1 LVKIKTQKE
10 RLMLIK
16 TIFISILIFCSNFAA
31 AKVDI
36 QHWQSN
42 NGARIYLIE
51 NNDLPIVDIN
61 VDFRAGSVKDTK
73 QKNGLASLTNHMMVL
88 GSGGVNEE
96 DIANQFIDLGAQLN
110 SSFDQ
115 DKSGF
120 SLRTLTEKR
129 SEAIDL
135 LTLVLHE
142 PNFDS
147 NILEREKKRY
157 IASINQ
163 SETMPGAI
171 ASKAFMKA
179 LYGKH
184 PYALS
189 DSGEIKTIK
198 KITKKDLQSFYKN
211 NYSSNDLSIV
221 IVGDI
226 SRKEAENLGNKISLG
241 FPENK
246 TALKIPLVNN
256 NKAQEIRISHPAKQ
270 AHLYYG
276 APIIKRGDPDFLPL
290 YLGNYILGGGGFV
303 SRLTQEIRE
312 DRGLAYSV
320 YSYFMPFIEKGPF
333 QIGVQTK
340 KNQVDQ
346 AKKIIEKTVAE
357 FIKDGPTSNELKR
370 AKDFMIGGFPL
381 KLDSN
386 KSILEYVSMM
396 AFYKYP
402 LDYLDT
408 FTKKI
413 DKISAEEIK
422 SAFQRRV
429 DMNKFSTVIVGSE

>member
-1 LVKIKTQKE
+1 
-10 RLMLIK
+10 MPIK
-16 TIFISILIFCSNFAA
+16 TILITILIFFSNFASA
-31 AKVDI
+31 NLNI
-36 QHWQSN
+36 QHWELS
-42 NGARIYLIE
+42 NGARIYFIE
-51 NNDLPIVDIN
+51 NHDLPIVDIN

-73 QKNGLASLTNHMMVL
+73 QKSGLASLTNHMMVL

-96 DIANQFIDLGAQLN
+96 DLANQFIDLGAQLN

-120 SLRTLTEKR
+120 SVRTLTEKR

-135 LTLVLHE
+135 LTLVLHK
-142 PNFDS
+142 PNFDKD
-147 NILEREKKRY
+147 ILEREKKRY
-157 IASINQ
+157 IASISQ
-163 SETMPGAI
+163 SETMPGSI
-171 ASKAFMKA
+171 ASKAFNKA
-179 LYGKH
+179 LYGEH
-184 PYALS
+184 PYGLS
-189 DSGEIKTIK
+189 SSGEVETIR
-198 KITKKDLQSFYKN
+198 KISKKDLNNFYKN
-211 NYSSNDLSIV
+211 NYFSNELSIV

-226 SRKEAENLGNKISLG
+226 SRNEAEELGNKISSG
-241 FPENK
+241 FTQSKIASP
-246 TALKIPLVNN
+246 IPLV
-256 NKAQEIRISHPAKQ
+256 KEVKGQDIRISHPAKQ

-276 APIIKRGDPDFLPL
+276 APIIKRGDPDFLAL

-303 SRLTQEIRE
+303 SRLTQVIRE

-320 YSYFMPFIEKGPF
+320 YSYFMPYIEKGPF

-340 KNQVDQ
+340 KNQVGQ
-346 AKKIIEKTVAE
+346 AKKLIDKTVAE
-357 FIKDGPTSNELKR
+357 FIKNGPKSQELKR

-408 FTKKI
+408 FTDKI
-413 DKISAEEIK
+413 DKISSEEIK

-429 DMNKFSTVIVGSE
+429 DMSKFSTVIVGGE

>member
-1 LVKIKTQKE
+1 MPIKI
-10 RLMLIK
+10 
-16 TIFISILIFCSNFAA
+16 IFISVILFLSNFATA
-31 AKVDI
+31 ELNIK
-36 QHWQSN
+36 HWKSN
-42 NGARIYLIE
+42 NGASIYFIE
-51 NNDLPIVDIN
+51 NHDLPIVDIN

-73 QKNGLASLTNHMMVL
+73 QKSGLASLTNHMMVL
-88 GSGGVNEE
+88 GSGGINEE
-96 DIANQFIDLGAQLN
+96 DLANKFIDLGAQLN

-120 SLRTLTEKR
+120 SLRTLSEKR
-129 SEAIDL
+129 SQAIDL
-135 LTLVLHE
+135 LTLVLHK

-147 NILEREKKRY
+147 QIINREKKRY
-157 IASINQ
+157 IASISQ
-163 SETMPGAI
+163 SEIMPESI

-179 LYGKH
+179 LYGEH
-184 PYALS
+184 PYGFPS
-189 DSGEIKTIK
+189 SGEVETIK
-198 KITKKDLQSFYKN
+198 KINKKDLNNFYKS
-211 NYSSNDLSIV
+211 NYLSNELSIV

-226 SRKEAENLGNKISLG
+226 SRLEAENIGQKISVG

-246 TALKIPLVNN
+246 MATAIPAVNY
-256 NKAQEIRISHPAKQ
+256 KKPQEINIRHPSKQ

-276 APIIKRGDPDFLPL
+276 APIIKRGDPDFLTL

-320 YSYFMPFIEKGPF
+320 YSYFMPYIEVGPF
-333 QIGVQTK
+333 QIGIQTK
-340 KNQVDQ
+340 KDQVNQ
-346 AKKIIEKTVAE
+346 AKKLIQETVDD
-357 FIKDGPTSNELKR
+357 FIKNGPTAQELKR

-381 KLDSN
+381 RLDSN

-402 LDYLDT
+402 LDYLET

-413 DKISAEEIK
+413 DKITAEEIK
-422 SAFQRRV
+422 STFQRRV
-429 DMNKFSTVIVGSE
+429 DMSKFSTVIVGSE

>member
-1 LVKIKTQKE
+1 
-10 RLMLIK
+10 MPIK
-16 TIFISILIFCSNFAA
+16 TILITILIFFSNFASA
-31 AKVDI
+31 NLNI
-36 QHWQSN
+36 QHWELS
-42 NGARIYLIE
+42 NGARIYFIE
-51 NNDLPIVDIN
+51 NHDLPIVDIN

-73 QKNGLASLTNHMMVL
+73 QKSGLASLTNHMMVL

-96 DIANQFIDLGAQLN
+96 DLANQFIDLGAQLN

-120 SLRTLTEKR
+120 SVRTLTEKR

-135 LTLVLHE
+135 LTLVLHK
-142 PNFDS
+142 PNFDKD
-147 NILEREKKRY
+147 ILEREKKRY
-157 IASINQ
+157 IASISQ
-163 SETMPGAI
+163 SETMPGSI
-171 ASKAFMKA
+171 ASKAFNKA
-179 LYGKH
+179 LYGEH
-184 PYALS
+184 PYGLS
-189 DSGEIKTIK
+189 SSGEVQTIR
-198 KITKKDLQSFYKN
+198 KISKKDLNNFYKN
-211 NYSSNDLSIV
+211 NYFSNELSIV

-226 SRKEAENLGNKISLG
+226 SRKEAEELGNKISSG
-241 FPENK
+241 FTQSKIASP
-246 TALKIPLVNN
+246 IPLVNEV
-256 NKAQEIRISHPAKQ
+256 KGQDIRISHPAKQ

-276 APIIKRGDPDFLPL
+276 APIIKRGDPDFLTL

-303 SRLTQEIRE
+303 SRLTQVIRE

-346 AKKIIEKTVAE
+346 AKKLIEKTVAE
-357 FIKDGPTSNELKR
+357 FIKDGPTSDELKR

-429 DMNKFSTVIVGSE
+429 DMSKFSTVIVGGE

>member
-1 LVKIKTQKE
+1 
-10 RLMLIK
+10 MLTK
-16 TIFISILIFCSNFAA
+16 TIFISLLILFSNFAA
-31 AKVDI
+31 AKVEI
-36 QHWQSN
+36 QHWELN
-42 NGARIYLIE
+42 NGARMYLIE
-51 NNDLPIVDIN
+51 NHDLPIVDIN
-61 VDFRAGSVKDTK
+61 VDFRAGSVKDTN
-73 QKNGLASLTNHMMVL
+73 QKSGLASLTNHMMVL

-96 DIANQFIDLGAQLN
+96 DLANQFIDLGAQLN

-129 SEAIDL
+129 NEAIDL
-135 LTLVLHE
+135 LTLVLHK
-142 PNFDS
+142 PNFDKK
-147 NILEREKKRY
+147 ILEREKKRY
-157 IASINQ
+157 VASIGQ
-163 SETMPGAI
+163 SQTMPGSI
-171 ASKAFMKA
+171 ASKAFMNA
-179 LYGKH
+179 LYRDH
-184 PYALS
+184 PYALPG
-189 DSGEIKTIK
+189 SGEVETIK
-198 KITKKDLQSFYKN
+198 KISKKDLHNFYKN
-211 NYSSNDLSIV
+211 NYFSNELSIV

-226 SRKEAENLGNKISLG
+226 SRKEAEDLGNKISLG
-241 FPENK
+241 FTKSKIELP
-246 TALKIPLVNN
+246 IPLV
-256 NKAQEIRISHPAKQ
+256 KDVKGQEIRISHPAKQ

-276 APIIKRGDPDFLPL
+276 APIIKRGDPDFLTL

-303 SRLTQEIRE
+303 SRLTQVIRE

-346 AKKIIEKTVAE
+346 AKKLIEKTVAE

-413 DKISAEEIK
+413 DKISAKEIK

-429 DMNKFSTVIVGSE
+429 DMSKFSTVIVGGE

>member
-1 LVKIKTQKE
+1 
-10 RLMLIK
+10 MPIK
-16 TIFISILIFCSNFAA
+16 TILITILIFFSNFASA
-31 AKVDI
+31 NLNI
-36 QHWQSN
+36 QHWELS
-42 NGARIYLIE
+42 NGARIYFIE
-51 NNDLPIVDIN
+51 NHDLPIVDIN

-73 QKNGLASLTNHMMVL
+73 QKSGLASLTNHMMVL

-96 DIANQFIDLGAQLN
+96 DLANQFIDLGAQLN

-120 SLRTLTEKR
+120 SVRTLTEKR

-135 LTLVLHE
+135 LTLVLHK
-142 PNFDS
+142 PNFDKD
-147 NILEREKKRY
+147 ILEREKKRY
-157 IASINQ
+157 IASISQ
-163 SETMPGAI
+163 SETMPGSI
-171 ASKAFMKA
+171 ASKAFNNA
-179 LYGKH
+179 LYGEH
-184 PYALS
+184 PYGLS
-189 DSGEIKTIK
+189 SSGEVQTIR
-198 KITKKDLQSFYKN
+198 KISKKDLNNFYKN
-211 NYSSNDLSIV
+211 NYFSNELSIV

-226 SRKEAENLGNKISLG
+226 SRKEAEELGNKISSG
-241 FPENK
+241 FTQSKIASP
-246 TALKIPLVNN
+246 IPLV
-256 NKAQEIRISHPAKQ
+256 KEVKGQDIRISHPAKQ

-276 APIIKRGDPDFLPL
+276 APIIKRGDPDFLTL

-303 SRLTQEIRE
+303 SRLTQVIRE

-346 AKKIIEKTVAE
+346 AKKLIEKTVAE
-357 FIKDGPTSNELKR
+357 FIKDGPTSDELKR

-429 DMNKFSTVIVGSE
+429 DMSKFSTVIVGGE

>member
-1 LVKIKTQKE
+1 
-10 RLMLIK
+10 MPIK
-16 TIFISILIFCSNFAA
+16 TILITILIFFSNFASA
-31 AKVDI
+31 NLNI
-36 QHWQSN
+36 QHWELS
-42 NGARIYLIE
+42 NGARIYFIE
-51 NNDLPIVDIN
+51 NHDLPIVDIN
-61 VDFRAGSVKDTK
+61 VDFRAGSVKDAK
-73 QKNGLASLTNHMMVL
+73 QKSGLASLTNHMMVL

-96 DIANQFIDLGAQLN
+96 DLANQFIDLGAQLN

-120 SLRTLTEKR
+120 SVRTLTEKR

-135 LTLVLHE
+135 LTLVLHK
-142 PNFDS
+142 PNFDKD
-147 NILEREKKRY
+147 ILEREKKRY
-157 IASINQ
+157 IASISQ
-163 SETMPGAI
+163 SETMPGSI
-171 ASKAFMKA
+171 ASKAFNKA
-179 LYGKH
+179 LYGEH
-184 PYALS
+184 PYGLS
-189 DSGEIKTIK
+189 SSGEVETIR
-198 KITKKDLQSFYKN
+198 KISKKDLNNFYKN
-211 NYSSNDLSIV
+211 NYFSNELSIV

-226 SRKEAENLGNKISLG
+226 SRKEAEELGNKISLG
-241 FPENK
+241 FTQSKIASP
-246 TALKIPLVNN
+246 IPLV
-256 NKAQEIRISHPAKQ
+256 KEVKGQDIRISHPAKQ

-276 APIIKRGDPDFLPL
+276 APIIKRGDPDFLTL

-303 SRLTQEIRE
+303 SRLTQVIRE

-346 AKKIIEKTVAE
+346 AKKLIEKTVAE
-357 FIKDGPTSNELKR
+357 FIKDGPTSDELKR

-429 DMNKFSTVIVGSE
+429 DMSKFSTVIVGGE

>member
-1 LVKIKTQKE
+1 
-10 RLMLIK
+10 MPIK
-16 TIFISILIFCSNFAA
+16 TILITILIFFSNFASA
-31 AKVDI
+31 NLNI
-36 QHWQSN
+36 QHWELS
-42 NGARIYLIE
+42 NGARIYFIE
-51 NNDLPIVDIN
+51 NHDLPIVDIN
-61 VDFRAGSVKDTK
+61 VDFRAGSVKDNK
-73 QKNGLASLTNHMMVL
+73 QKSGLASLTNHMMVL

-96 DIANQFIDLGAQLN
+96 DLANQFIDLGAQLN

-120 SLRTLTEKR
+120 SVRTLTEKR

-135 LTLVLHE
+135 LTLVLHK
-142 PNFDS
+142 PNFDKD
-147 NILEREKKRY
+147 ILEREKKRY
-157 IASINQ
+157 IASISQ
-163 SETMPGAI
+163 SETMPGSI
-171 ASKAFMKA
+171 ASKAFNKA
-179 LYGKH
+179 LYGEH
-184 PYALS
+184 PYGLS
-189 DSGEIKTIK
+189 SSGEVETIR
-198 KITKKDLQSFYKN
+198 KISKKDLNNFYKN
-211 NYSSNDLSIV
+211 NYFSNELSIV

-226 SRKEAENLGNKISLG
+226 SRKEAEELGNKISSG
-241 FPENK
+241 FTQSKIASP
-246 TALKIPLVNN
+246 IPLV
-256 NKAQEIRISHPAKQ
+256 KEVKGQDIRISHPAKQ

-276 APIIKRGDPDFLPL
+276 APIIKRGDPDFLTL

-303 SRLTQEIRE
+303 SRLTQVIRE

-346 AKKIIEKTVAE
+346 AKKLIEKTVAE

-386 KSILEYVSMM
+386 KSILDYVSMM

-429 DMNKFSTVIVGSE
+429 DMSKFSTVIVGGE

>member
-1 LVKIKTQKE
+1 
-10 RLMLIK
+10 MLIK
-16 TIFISILIFCSNFAA
+16 TIFISLLILFSNFVAA
-31 AKVDI
+31 NLEI
-36 QHWQSN
+36 QHWELD

-51 NNDLPIVDIN
+51 NHDLPIVDIN

-73 QKNGLASLTNHMMVL
+73 QKSGLASLTNHMMTL
-88 GSGGVNEE
+88 GSGGINDE
-96 DIANQFIDLGAQLN
+96 DLANRFIDIGAQLN
-110 SSFDQ
+110 SSFDK

-120 SLRTLTEKR
+120 SVRTLTEKKN
-129 SEAIDL
+129 EAIDL
-135 LTLVLHE
+135 LTLVLHK
-142 PNFDS
+142 PNFDN
-147 NILEREKKRY
+147 NILEREKNRY
-157 IASINQ
+157 VASIKQ
-163 SETMPGAI
+163 ADMMPSSI

-179 LYGKH
+179 LYGQH

-189 DSGEIKTIK
+189 DSGEVKAIQ
-198 KITKKDLQSFYKN
+198 KITSKDLHNFYKN
-211 NYSSNDLSIV
+211 NYLPDALSIV

-226 SRKEAENLGNKISLG
+226 SRREAEDLGAKISIG
-241 FPENK
+241 FPKNK
-246 TALKIPLVNN
+246 KTQEIPLV
-256 NKAQEIRISHPAKQ
+256 KDIEGQEIRISHPAKQ
-270 AHLYYG
+270 AHLFYG

-320 YSYFMPFIEKGPF
+320 YSYFIPFIEKGPF

-346 AKKIIEKTVAE
+346 AKKIIEKVVAE
-357 FIKDGPTSNELKR
+357 FIKNGPTSNELKR

-413 DKISAEEIK
+413 DNISAEEIK

-429 DMNKFSTVIVGSE
+429 DMSKFSIVIVGSE

>member
-1 LVKIKTQKE
+1 
-10 RLMLIK
+10 MPIK
-16 TIFISILIFCSNFAA
+16 TILITILIFFSNFASA
-31 AKVDI
+31 NLNI
-36 QHWQSN
+36 QHWELS
-42 NGARIYLIE
+42 NGARIYFIE
-51 NNDLPIVDIN
+51 NHDLPIVDIN

-73 QKNGLASLTNHMMVL
+73 QKSGLASLTNHMMVL

-96 DIANQFIDLGAQLN
+96 DLANQFIDLGAQLN

-120 SLRTLTEKR
+120 SVRTLTEKR

-135 LTLVLHE
+135 LTLVLHK
-142 PNFDS
+142 PNFDKD
-147 NILEREKKRY
+147 ILEREKKRY
-157 IASINQ
+157 IASISQ
-163 SETMPGAI
+163 SETMPGSI
-171 ASKAFMKA
+171 ASKAFNKA
-179 LYGKH
+179 LYGEH
-184 PYALS
+184 PYGLS
-189 DSGEIKTIK
+189 SSGEVETIR
-198 KITKKDLQSFYKN
+198 KISKKDLNNFYKN
-211 NYSSNDLSIV
+211 NYFSNELSIV

-226 SRKEAENLGNKISLG
+226 SRNEAEELGNKISSG
-241 FPENK
+241 FTQSKIASP
-246 TALKIPLVNN
+246 IPLV
-256 NKAQEIRISHPAKQ
+256 KEVKGQDIRISHPAKQ

-276 APIIKRGDPDFLPL
+276 APIIKRGDPDFLTL

-303 SRLTQEIRE
+303 SRLTQVIRE

-346 AKKIIEKTVAE
+346 AKKLIEKTVAE
-357 FIKDGPTSNELKR
+357 FIKDGPTSDELKR

-429 DMNKFSTVIVGSE
+429 DMSKFSTVIVGGE

>member
-1 LVKIKTQKE
+1 MFIKA
-10 RLMLIK
+10 
-16 TIFISILIFCSNFAA
+16 ILISALIFFSNISAG
-31 AKVDI
+31 KVNI
-36 QHWQSN
+36 EHWKST
-42 NGARIYLIE
+42 NGASIYFIE
-51 NNDLPIVDIN
+51 NHDLPIVDIN

-73 QKNGLASLTNHMMVL
+73 QKNGTASLTNHLMLM
-88 GSGGVNEE
+88 GSGGINEE
-96 DIANQFIDLGAQLN
+96 TLANQFTDLGAQLN

-120 SLRTLTEKR
+120 SLRTLSEKR
-129 SEAIDL
+129 GEAIDL
-135 LTLVLHE
+135 LALVLHK
-142 PNFDS
+142 PNFDN

-163 SETMPGAI
+163 SDIMPATI
-171 ASKAFMKA
+171 ASKAFMRA
-179 LYGKH
+179 LYGEH
-184 PYALS
+184 PYGLS
-189 DSGEIKTIK
+189 SSGEVETIE
-198 KITKKDLQSFYKN
+198 KIIKKDLDSFYKN
-211 NYSSNDLSIV
+211 NYLSNELSIV

-226 SRKEAENLGNKISLG
+226 SREEAEEIGLKISLG
-241 FPENK
+241 FPENEM
-246 TALKIPLVNN
+246 ISSVPIVNYQ
-256 NKAQEIRISHPAKQ
+256 KGQEIKINHPAKQ

-276 APIIKRGDPDFLPL
+276 APIIKRGDPDFLSL

-303 SRLTQEIRE
+303 SRLTQVIRE

-320 YSYFMPFIEKGPF
+320 YSYFMPYIEAGPF

-340 KNQVDQ
+340 KNQVNE
-346 AKKIIEKTVAE
+346 AKDLIKKTVSN
-357 FIKDGPTSNELKR
+357 FIKNGPTPSELQR

-402 LDYLDT
+402 LDYLET

-413 DKISAEEIK
+413 DTITAEEIK

-429 DMNKFSTVIVGSE
+429 DMTKFSTIIVGSE

>member
-1 LVKIKTQKE
+1 
-10 RLMLIK
+10 MPIK
-16 TIFISILIFCSNFAA
+16 TILITILIFFSNFASA
-31 AKVDI
+31 NLNI
-36 QHWQSN
+36 QHWESN
-42 NGARIYLIE
+42 NEARIYFIE
-51 NNDLPIVDIN
+51 NHDLPIVDIN

-73 QKNGLASLTNHMMVL
+73 QKSGLASLTNHMMVL

-96 DIANQFIDLGAQLN
+96 DLANQFIDLGAQLN

-120 SLRTLTEKR
+120 SVRTLTEKR

-135 LTLVLHE
+135 LTLVLHK
-142 PNFDS
+142 PNFDKD
-147 NILEREKKRY
+147 ILEREKKRY
-157 IASINQ
+157 IASISQ
-163 SETMPGAI
+163 SETMPGSI
-171 ASKAFMKA
+171 ASKAFNKA
-179 LYGKH
+179 LYGEH
-184 PYALS
+184 PYGLS
-189 DSGEIKTIK
+189 SSGEVETIR
-198 KITKKDLQSFYKN
+198 KISKKDLNNFYKN
-211 NYSSNDLSIV
+211 NYFSNELSIV

-226 SRKEAENLGNKISLG
+226 SRNEAEELGNKISSG
-241 FPENK
+241 FTQSKIASP
-246 TALKIPLVNN
+246 IPLV
-256 NKAQEIRISHPAKQ
+256 KEVKGQDIKISHPAKQ

-276 APIIKRGDPDFLPL
+276 APIIKRGDPDFLAL

-303 SRLTQEIRE
+303 SRLTQVIRE

-320 YSYFMPFIEKGPF
+320 YSYFMPYIEKGPF

-340 KNQVDQ
+340 KNQVGQ
-346 AKKIIEKTVAE
+346 AKKLIDKTVAE
-357 FIKDGPTSNELKR
+357 FIKNGPKSQELKR

-408 FTKKI
+408 FTDKI

-429 DMNKFSTVIVGSE
+429 DMSKFSTVIVGGE

>member
-1 LVKIKTQKE
+1 
-10 RLMLIK
+10 MPIK
-16 TIFISILIFCSNFAA
+16 TILITILIFFSNFASA
-31 AKVDI
+31 NLNI
-36 QHWQSN
+36 QHWELS
-42 NGARIYLIE
+42 NGARIYFIE
-51 NNDLPIVDIN
+51 NHDLPIVDIN

-73 QKNGLASLTNHMMVL
+73 QKSGLASLTNHMMVL

-96 DIANQFIDLGAQLN
+96 DLANQFIDLGAQLN

-120 SLRTLTEKR
+120 SVRTLTEKR

-135 LTLVLHE
+135 LTLVLHK
-142 PNFDS
+142 PNFDKD
-147 NILEREKKRY
+147 ILEREKKRY
-157 IASINQ
+157 IASISQ
-163 SETMPGAI
+163 SETMPGSI
-171 ASKAFMKA
+171 ASKAFNKA
-179 LYGKH
+179 LYGEH
-184 PYALS
+184 PYGLS
-189 DSGEIKTIK
+189 SSGEVETIR
-198 KITKKDLQSFYKN
+198 KISKKDLNNFYKN
-211 NYSSNDLSIV
+211 NYFSNELSIV

-226 SRKEAENLGNKISLG
+226 SRKEAEELGNKISSG
-241 FPENK
+241 FTQSKIASP
-246 TALKIPLVNN
+246 IPLV
-256 NKAQEIRISHPAKQ
+256 KEVKGQDIRISHPAKQ

-276 APIIKRGDPDFLPL
+276 APIIKRGDPDFLTL

-303 SRLTQEIRE
+303 SRLTQVIRE

-346 AKKIIEKTVAE
+346 AKKLIEKTVAE
-357 FIKDGPTSNELKR
+357 FIKDGPTSDELKR

-386 KSILEYVSMM
+386 KSILDYVSMM

-429 DMNKFSTVIVGSE
+429 DMSKFSTVIVGGE

>member
-1 LVKIKTQKE
+1 
-10 RLMLIK
+10 MPIK
-16 TIFISILIFCSNFAA
+16 TILITILIFFSNFASA
-31 AKVDI
+31 NLNI
-36 QHWQSN
+36 QHWESN
-42 NGARIYLIE
+42 NEARIYFIE
-51 NNDLPIVDIN
+51 NHDLPIVDIN

-73 QKNGLASLTNHMMVL
+73 QKSGLASLTNHMMVL

-96 DIANQFIDLGAQLN
+96 DLANQFIDLGAQLN

-120 SLRTLTEKR
+120 SVRTLTEKR

-135 LTLVLHE
+135 LTLVLHK
-142 PNFDS
+142 PNFDKD
-147 NILEREKKRY
+147 ILEREKKRY
-157 IASINQ
+157 IASISQ
-163 SETMPGAI
+163 SETMPGSI
-171 ASKAFMKA
+171 ASKAFNKA
-179 LYGKH
+179 LYGEH
-184 PYALS
+184 PYGLS
-189 DSGEIKTIK
+189 SSGEVETIR
-198 KITKKDLQSFYKN
+198 KISKKDLNNFYKN
-211 NYSSNDLSIV
+211 NYFSNELSIV

-226 SRKEAENLGNKISLG
+226 SRKEAEELGNKISSG
-241 FPENK
+241 FTQSKITSP
-246 TALKIPLVNN
+246 IPLV
-256 NKAQEIRISHPAKQ
+256 KELKGQDIRISHPAKQ

-276 APIIKRGDPDFLPL
+276 APIIKRGDPDFLAL

-303 SRLTQEIRE
+303 SRLTQVIRE

-320 YSYFMPFIEKGPF
+320 YSYFMPYIEKGPF

-346 AKKIIEKTVAE
+346 AKKLIDKTVAE
-357 FIKDGPTSNELKR
+357 FIKNGPKSQELKR

-408 FTKKI
+408 FTDKI
-413 DKISAEEIK
+413 DKISSEEIK

-429 DMNKFSTVIVGSE
+429 DMSKFSTVIVGGE

>member
-1 LVKIKTQKE
+1 
-10 RLMLIK
+10 MPIK
-16 TIFISILIFCSNFAA
+16 TILITILIFFSNFASA
-31 AKVDI
+31 NLNI
-36 QHWQSN
+36 QHWESS
-42 NGARIYLIE
+42 NGARIYFIE
-51 NNDLPIVDIN
+51 NHDLPIVDIN

-73 QKNGLASLTNHMMVL
+73 QKSGLASLTNHMMVL

-96 DIANQFIDLGAQLN
+96 DLANQFIDLGAQLN

-120 SLRTLTEKR
+120 SVRTLTEKR

-135 LTLVLHE
+135 LTLVLHK
-142 PNFDS
+142 PNFDKD
-147 NILEREKKRY
+147 ILEREKKRY
-157 IASINQ
+157 IASISQ
-163 SETMPGAI
+163 SETMPGSI
-171 ASKAFMKA
+171 ASKAFNKA
-179 LYGKH
+179 LYGEH
-184 PYALS
+184 PYGLS
-189 DSGEIKTIK
+189 SSGEVETIR
-198 KITKKDLQSFYKN
+198 KISKKDLNNFYKN
-211 NYSSNDLSIV
+211 NYFSNELSIV

-226 SRKEAENLGNKISLG
+226 SRKEAEELGNKISSG
-241 FPENK
+241 FTQSKITSP
-246 TALKIPLVNN
+246 IPLV
-256 NKAQEIRISHPAKQ
+256 KEVKGQDIRISHPAKQ

-276 APIIKRGDPDFLPL
+276 APIIKRGDPDFLAL

-303 SRLTQEIRE
+303 SRLTQVIRE

-320 YSYFMPFIEKGPF
+320 YSYFMPYIEKGPF

-346 AKKIIEKTVAE
+346 AKKLIDKTVAE
-357 FIKDGPTSNELKR
+357 FIKNGPKSQELKR

-408 FTKKI
+408 FTDKI
-413 DKISAEEIK
+413 DKITSEEIK

-429 DMNKFSTVIVGSE
+429 DMSKFSTVIVGGE

>member
-1 LVKIKTQKE
+1 
-10 RLMLIK
+10 MPIK
-16 TIFISILIFCSNFAA
+16 TILITILIFFSNFASA
-31 AKVDI
+31 NLNI
-36 QHWQSN
+36 QHWELS
-42 NGARIYLIE
+42 NGARIYFIE
-51 NNDLPIVDIN
+51 NHDLPIVDIN

-73 QKNGLASLTNHMMVL
+73 QKSGLASLTNHMMVL

-96 DIANQFIDLGAQLN
+96 DLANQFIDLGAQLN

-120 SLRTLTEKR
+120 SVRTLTEKR

-135 LTLVLHE
+135 LTLVLHK
-142 PNFDS
+142 PNFDKD
-147 NILEREKKRY
+147 ILERAKKRY
-157 IASINQ
+157 VATISQ
-163 SETMPGAI
+163 SETMPGSI
-171 ASKAFMKA
+171 ASKAFNKA
-179 LYGKH
+179 LYGEH
-184 PYALS
+184 PYGLS
-189 DSGEIKTIK
+189 SSGEVETIR
-198 KITKKDLQSFYKN
+198 KISKKDLNNFYKN
-211 NYSSNDLSIV
+211 NYFSNELSIV

-226 SRKEAENLGNKISLG
+226 SRKEAEELGNKISSG
-241 FPENK
+241 FTQSKIASP
-246 TALKIPLVNN
+246 IPLV
-256 NKAQEIRISHPAKQ
+256 KEVKGQDIRISHPAKQ

-276 APIIKRGDPDFLPL
+276 APIIKRGDPDFLTL

-303 SRLTQEIRE
+303 SRLTQVIRE

-346 AKKIIEKTVAE
+346 AKKLIEKTVAE

-386 KSILEYVSMM
+386 KSILDYVSMM

-429 DMNKFSTVIVGSE
+429 DMSKFSTVIVGGE

>member
-1 LVKIKTQKE
+1 MPIKI
-10 RLMLIK
+10 I
-16 TIFISILIFCSNFAA
+16 IISILFFSNFATA
-31 AKVDI
+31 ALDI
-36 QHWQSN
+36 QYWKTN
-42 NGARIYLIE
+42 NGASIYFIE
-51 NNDLPIVDIN
+51 NHDLPIVDIN
-61 VDFRAGSVKDTK
+61 VDFRAGSVKDNK
-73 QKNGLASLTNHMMVL
+73 QKSGLASLTNHMMVL
-88 GSGGVNEE
+88 GSGGINEE
-96 DIANQFIDLGAQLN
+96 DLANQFIDLGAQLN

-120 SLRTLTEKR
+120 SLRTLSEKR

-135 LTLVLHE
+135 LTLVLHK

-147 NILEREKKRY
+147 QIIKREKKRY
-157 IASINQ
+157 IASIGEA
-163 SETMPGAI
+163 ETMPESI

-179 LYGKH
+179 LYGEH
-184 PYALS
+184 PYSLS
-189 DSGEIKTIK
+189 SSGEVKTIK
-198 KITKKDLQSFYKN
+198 RITKKDLHDFYKS
-211 NYSSNDLSIV
+211 NYLSNELSVV

-226 SRKEAENLGNKISLG
+226 SKVEAEALGRKISIG

-246 TALKIPLVNN
+246 MAIAIPLVNY
-256 NKAQEIRISHPAKQ
+256 NKAQEVKISHPSKQ

-276 APIIKRGDPDFLPL
+276 APIIKRGDPDFLTL

-320 YSYFMPFIEKGPF
+320 YSYFMPYIEAGPF
-333 QIGVQTK
+333 KIGIQTK
-340 KNQVDQ
+340 KNQVKE
-346 AKKIIEKTVAE
+346 AKELIQKTVSG
-357 FIKDGPTSNELKR
+357 FIKDGPTPNELKR

-381 KLDSN
+381 RLDSN

-402 LDYLDT
+402 LDYLET

-413 DKISAEEIK
+413 DKITAEEIK
-422 SAFQRRV
+422 STFQRRV
-429 DMNKFSTVIVGSE
+429 DMSKFSTVIVGSE

>member
-1 LVKIKTQKE
+1 
-10 RLMLIK
+10 MPIK
-16 TIFISILIFCSNFAA
+16 TIFITILIFFSNFSFA
-31 AKVDI
+31 VLDI
-36 QHWQSN
+36 QHWESS
-42 NGARIYLIE
+42 NGARIYFIE
-51 NNDLPIVDIN
+51 NHDLPIVDIN

-73 QKNGLASLTNHMMVL
+73 QKSGLASLTNHMMVL
-88 GSGGVNEE
+88 GSGGINEE
-96 DIANQFIDLGAQLN
+96 DLANQFIDLGAQLN

-120 SLRTLTEKR
+120 SVRTLTEKR
-129 SEAIDL
+129 NEAIDL
-135 LTLVLHE
+135 LTLVLHK
-142 PNFDS
+142 PNFNKD
-147 NILEREKKRY
+147 ILEREKKRY
-157 IASINQ
+157 VAGISQ
-163 SETMPGAI
+163 SEIMPGSI

-179 LYGKH
+179 LYGEH
-184 PYALS
+184 PYGLS
-189 DSGEIKTIK
+189 ESGEVETIK
-198 KITKKDLQSFYKN
+198 KISKKDLHNFYKN
-211 NYSSNDLSIV
+211 NYFSNELSIV

-226 SRKEAENLGNKISLG
+226 SRKEAKILGNKISSG
-241 FPENK
+241 FTK
-246 TALKIPLVNN
+246 SKIALPIPIVNEE
-256 NKAQEIRISHPAKQ
+256 KGKEIRISHPAKQ

-276 APIIKRGDPDFLPL
+276 ATIIKRGDPDFLVL

-303 SRLTQEIRE
+303 SRLTQVIRE

-346 AKKIIEKTVAE
+346 ARKLIDNTVAE
-357 FIKDGPTSNELKR
+357 FIKNGPTSQELKR

-402 LDYLDT
+402 LDYLET

-429 DMNKFSTVIVGSE
+429 DMSKFSTVIVGSE

>member
-1 LVKIKTQKE
+1 
-10 RLMLIK
+10 MPIK
-16 TIFISILIFCSNFAA
+16 TILIAILIFFSNFASA
-31 AKVDI
+31 NLNI
-36 QHWQSN
+36 QHWESN
-42 NGARIYLIE
+42 NEARIYFIE
-51 NNDLPIVDIN
+51 NHDLPIVDIN

-73 QKNGLASLTNHMMVL
+73 QKSGLASLTNHMMVL

-96 DIANQFIDLGAQLN
+96 DLANQFIDLGAQLN

-120 SLRTLTEKR
+120 SVRTLTEKR

-135 LTLVLHE
+135 LTLVLHK
-142 PNFDS
+142 PNFDKD
-147 NILEREKKRY
+147 ILEREKKRY
-157 IASINQ
+157 IASISQ
-163 SETMPGAI
+163 SETMPGSI
-171 ASKAFMKA
+171 ASKAFNKA
-179 LYGKH
+179 LYGEH
-184 PYALS
+184 PYGLS
-189 DSGEIKTIK
+189 SSGEVQTIR
-198 KITKKDLQSFYKN
+198 KISKKDLNNFYKN
-211 NYSSNDLSIV
+211 NYFSNELSIV

-226 SRKEAENLGNKISLG
+226 SRKEAEELGNKISSG
-241 FPENK
+241 FTQSKIASP
-246 TALKIPLVNN
+246 IPLV
-256 NKAQEIRISHPAKQ
+256 KEVKGQDITISHPAKQ

-276 APIIKRGDPDFLPL
+276 APIIKRGDPDFLTL

-303 SRLTQEIRE
+303 SRLTQVIRE

-346 AKKIIEKTVAE
+346 AKKLIEKTVAE

-386 KSILEYVSMM
+386 KSILDYVSMM

-429 DMNKFSTVIVGSE
+429 DMSKFSTVIVGGE

>member
-1 LVKIKTQKE
+1 
-10 RLMLIK
+10 MPIK
-16 TIFISILIFCSNFAA
+16 TILITILIFFSNFASA
-31 AKVDI
+31 NLNI
-36 QHWQSN
+36 QHWELS
-42 NGARIYLIE
+42 NGARIYFIE
-51 NNDLPIVDIN
+51 NHDLPIVDIN

-73 QKNGLASLTNHMMVL
+73 QKSGLASLTNHMMVL

-96 DIANQFIDLGAQLN
+96 DLANQFIDLGAQLN

-120 SLRTLTEKR
+120 SVRTLTEKR

-135 LTLVLHE
+135 LTLVLHK
-142 PNFDS
+142 PNFDKD
-147 NILEREKKRY
+147 ILEREKKRY
-157 IASINQ
+157 IASISQ
-163 SETMPGAI
+163 SETMPGSI
-171 ASKAFMKA
+171 ASKAFNKA
-179 LYGKH
+179 LYGEH
-184 PYALS
+184 PYGLS
-189 DSGEIKTIK
+189 SSGEVETIR
-198 KITKKDLQSFYKN
+198 KISKKDLNNFYKN
-211 NYSSNDLSIV
+211 NYFSNELSIV

-226 SRKEAENLGNKISLG
+226 SRKEAEELGNKISSG
-241 FPENK
+241 FTQSKITSP
-246 TALKIPLVNN
+246 IPLV
-256 NKAQEIRISHPAKQ
+256 KEVKGQDIRISHPAKQ

-276 APIIKRGDPDFLPL
+276 APIIKRGDPDFLTL

-303 SRLTQEIRE
+303 SRLTQVIRE

-346 AKKIIEKTVAE
+346 AKKLIEKTVAE
-357 FIKDGPTSNELKR
+357 FIKDGPTSDELKR

-429 DMNKFSTVIVGSE
+429 DMSKFSTVIVGGE

>member
-1 LVKIKTQKE
+1 
-10 RLMLIK
+10 MPIK
-16 TIFISILIFCSNFAA
+16 TIFITILIFFSNFASA
-31 AKVDI
+31 NLNI
-36 QHWQSN
+36 QHWESN
-42 NGARIYLIE
+42 NEARIYFIE
-51 NNDLPIVDIN
+51 NHDLPIVDIN

-73 QKNGLASLTNHMMVL
+73 QKSGLASLTNHMMVL

-96 DIANQFIDLGAQLN
+96 DLANQFIDLGAQLN

-120 SLRTLTEKR
+120 SVRTLTEKR

-135 LTLVLHE
+135 LTLVLHK
-142 PNFDS
+142 PNFDKD
-147 NILEREKKRY
+147 ILEREKKRY
-157 IASINQ
+157 IASISQ
-163 SETMPGAI
+163 SETMPGSI
-171 ASKAFMKA
+171 ASKAFNKA
-179 LYGKH
+179 LYGEH
-184 PYALS
+184 PYGLS
-189 DSGEIKTIK
+189 SSGEVETIR
-198 KITKKDLQSFYKN
+198 KISKKDLHNFYKN
-211 NYSSNDLSIV
+211 NYFSNELSIV

-226 SRKEAENLGNKISLG
+226 SRNEAEELGNKISSG
-241 FPENK
+241 FTQSKIASP
-246 TALKIPLVNN
+246 IPLV
-256 NKAQEIRISHPAKQ
+256 KEVKGQDIKISHPAKQ

-276 APIIKRGDPDFLPL
+276 APIIKRGDPDFLAL

-303 SRLTQEIRE
+303 SRLTQVIRE

-320 YSYFMPFIEKGPF
+320 YSYFMPYIEKGPF

-340 KNQVDQ
+340 KNQVGQ
-346 AKKIIEKTVAE
+346 AKKLIDKTVAE
-357 FIKDGPTSNELKR
+357 FIKNGPKSQELKR

-408 FTKKI
+408 FTDKI
-413 DKISAEEIK
+413 DKITSEEIK

-429 DMNKFSTVIVGSE
+429 DMSKFSTVIVGGE

>member
-1 LVKIKTQKE
+1 
-10 RLMLIK
+10 MLIK
-16 TIFISILIFCSNFAA
+16 SILITILIFFSNFASA
-31 AKVDI
+31 NLNI
-36 QHWQSN
+36 QHWESN
-42 NGARIYLIE
+42 NEARIYFIE
-51 NNDLPIVDIN
+51 NHDLPIVDIN

-73 QKNGLASLTNHMMVL
+73 QKSGLASLTNHMMVL

-96 DIANQFIDLGAQLN
+96 DLANQFIDLGAQLN

-120 SLRTLTEKR
+120 SVRTLTEKR

-135 LTLVLHE
+135 LTLVLHK
-142 PNFDS
+142 PNFDKD
-147 NILEREKKRY
+147 ILKREKKRY
-157 IASINQ
+157 IASISQ
-163 SETMPGAI
+163 SETMPGSI
-171 ASKAFMKA
+171 ASKAFNKA
-179 LYGKH
+179 LYGEH
-184 PYALS
+184 PYGFS
-189 DSGEIKTIK
+189 SSGEVETIR
-198 KITKKDLQSFYKN
+198 KISKKDLNNFYKN
-211 NYSSNDLSIV
+211 NYFSNELSIV

-226 SRKEAENLGNKISLG
+226 SRKEAEELGNKISSG
-241 FPENK
+241 FTQSKIASP
-246 TALKIPLVNN
+246 IPLV
-256 NKAQEIRISHPAKQ
+256 KEVKGQEIRISHPAKQ

-276 APIIKRGDPDFLPL
+276 APIIKRGDPDFLAL

-303 SRLTQEIRE
+303 SRLTQVIRE

-320 YSYFMPFIEKGPF
+320 YSYFMPYIEKGPF

-340 KNQVDQ
+340 KNQVGQ
-346 AKKIIEKTVAE
+346 AKKLIDKTVAE
-357 FIKDGPTSNELKR
+357 FIKNGPKPQELKR

-408 FTKKI
+408 FTDKI
-413 DKISAEEIK
+413 DKITSEEIK

-429 DMNKFSTVIVGSE
+429 DMSKFSIVIVGGE

>member
-1 LVKIKTQKE
+1 
-10 RLMLIK
+10 MPIK
-16 TIFISILIFCSNFAA
+16 TILITILIFFSNFASA
-31 AKVDI
+31 NLNI
-36 QHWQSN
+36 QHWESN
-42 NGARIYLIE
+42 NEARIYFIE
-51 NNDLPIVDIN
+51 NHDLPIVDIN

-73 QKNGLASLTNHMMVL
+73 KKSGLASLTNHMMVL

-96 DIANQFIDLGAQLN
+96 DLANQFIDLGAQLN

-120 SLRTLTEKR
+120 SVRTLTEKR

-135 LTLVLHE
+135 LTLVLHK
-142 PNFDS
+142 PNFDKD
-147 NILEREKKRY
+147 ILEREKKRY
-157 IASINQ
+157 IASISQ
-163 SETMPGAI
+163 SETMPGSI
-171 ASKAFMKA
+171 ASKAFNKA
-179 LYGKH
+179 LYGEH
-184 PYALS
+184 PYGLS
-189 DSGEIKTIK
+189 SSGEVETIR
-198 KITKKDLQSFYKN
+198 KISKKDLNNFYKN
-211 NYSSNDLSIV
+211 NYFSNELSIV

-226 SRKEAENLGNKISLG
+226 SRKEAEELGNKISSG
-241 FPENK
+241 FTQSKIASP
-246 TALKIPLVNN
+246 IPLV
-256 NKAQEIRISHPAKQ
+256 KEVKGQDIRISHPAKQ

-276 APIIKRGDPDFLPL
+276 APIIKRGDPDFLAL

-303 SRLTQEIRE
+303 SRLTQVIRE

-320 YSYFMPFIEKGPF
+320 YSYFMPYIEKGPF

-340 KNQVDQ
+340 KNQVGQ
-346 AKKIIEKTVAE
+346 AKKLIDKTVAE
-357 FIKDGPTSNELKR
+357 FIKNGPKSQELKR
-370 AKDFMIGGFPL
+370 AKDFMIGSFPL

-402 LDYLDT
+402 LDYLNT
-408 FTKKI
+408 FTDKI

-429 DMNKFSTVIVGSE
+429 DMSKFSTVIVGGE